1 MNKARRIL
9 GFLVAAALWLGT
21 AHAQPAPALK
31 PEDSAEARAARSHYD
46 LGSEFYTAKNYEAA
60 RLEFETAYRLYPAP
74 DFLFNLAKC
83 AEKQGRTKE
92 AIDYLERY
100 VRAKQDEAGSEASE
114 EVRAELERLRA
125 QSAAQSPGPSSAPAP
140 APRTDPT
147 RPSERAQRPSS
158 LSIGLMAGGG
168 AVLLSGIGCGAA
180 ALALGLDVRDRPPQS
195 FEELS
200 PDVERGRAL
209 DRATI
214 GLSVIGGV
222 ALGTGAAIW
231 IVESIKRRRSS
242 PPTVATLSAGFA
254 RF

>member
-1 MNKARRIL
+1 MKRARWIL
-9 GFLVAAALWLGT
+9 GFLVAGGLSIGT

-31 PEDSAEARAARSHYD
+31 PEDSAEARAARSHFD
-46 LGSEFYTAKNYEAA
+46 LGTEFYSAKNYEAA

-92 AIDYLERY
+92 AIEYLERY
-100 VRAKQDEAGSEASE
+100 VRAKQDEAGSEAGA

-125 QSAAQSPGPSSAPAP
+125 QSAGQTPGPSTAP
-140 APRTDPT
+140 APRPDPA
-147 RPSERAQRPSS
+147 RPVERGQRPSN

-195 FEELS
+195 FEDLS
-200 PDVERGRAL
+200 PDIERGRAL

-214 GLSVIGGV
+214 GLSVIGGL

-231 IVESIKRRRSS
+231 IVESIKRRHSS
-242 PPTVATLSAGFA
+242 PLSIATLRAGFA
-254 RF
+254 R